1 MESSSGRMTNEQVAD
16 VFLTIA
22 NLLDI
27 KGEIV
32 YKTLAYRRVSEN
44 LRVFPED
51 INVVFKENRLAE
63 VPGVGKAIS
72 EKITELLETGRLG
85 FLERLKE
92 EVPLSLIDLLQVSD
106 VGPRKAALF
115 WKQAGV
121 TNLTEL
127 EAAARAGKLRVL
139 PGMGEKSEA
148 RILAGIE
155 ALGRRSQ
162 RMLLGTAWP
171 IARRW
176 LDWLRQQPGVQ
187 RAEAAGSLRR
197 WRSTIGDLD
206 LVAAS
211 DHPAEVMDAFIHHPE
226 VMRVLGQGE
235 DKSSIELGNG
245 LKLQLWIQPPQR
257 FGTLWVYATGSKDHN
272 VRIRELAQKKGLSL
286 SEQAL
291 VDGQGE
297 ETLYDSEEKV
307 YTALGFPWIPPEL
320 REDRG
325 EVQAAKAG
333 QLPVLLEL
341 ADIHAELHAHST
353 WSDGAETIEGMAQA
367 ARERGYKVL
376 AITDHSG
383 GLGIANGLSVE
394 RLRQRKDAIQAAQ
407 EKLGDSIR
415 LLHGTEVDILA
426 DGNIYYP
433 DEVLAELDIVIAS
446 LHASLRQPRDVITAR
461 LLKAIHNPHVDI
473 IGHPS
478 GRLLPDR
485 EGADLEW
492 DAVLAGAKESGVALE
507 INADPVRLDLDEVYV
522 RRAAEMGIVMSI
534 NTDAHSIESLEH
546 MEYGVAVARRA
557 WCGPGSVLNAWP
569 AEKLL
574 GWLRK
579 RG

>member
-1 MESSSGRMTNEQVAD
+1 
-16 VFLTIA
+16 
-22 NLLDI
+22 
-27 KGEIV
+27 
-32 YKTLAYRRVSEN
+32 
-44 LRVFPED
+44 
-51 INVVFKENRLAE
+51 
-63 VPGVGKAIS
+63 
-72 EKITELLETGRLG
+72 
-85 FLERLKE
+85 
-92 EVPLSLIDLLQVSD
+92 
-106 VGPRKAALF
+106 
-115 WKQAGV
+115 
-121 TNLTEL
+121 
-127 EAAARAGKLRVL
+127 
-139 PGMGEKSEA
+139 
-148 RILAGIE
+148 
-155 ALGRRSQ
+155 
-162 RMLLGTAWP
+162 
-171 IARRW
+171 
-176 LDWLRQQPGVQ
+176 
-187 RAEAAGSLRR
+187 
-197 WRSTIGDLD
+197 
-206 LVAAS
+206 
-211 DHPAEVMDAFIHHPE
+211 
-226 VMRVLGQGE
+226 
-235 DKSSIELGNG
+235 
-245 LKLQLWIQPPQR
+245 
-257 FGTLWVYATGSKDHN
+257 

-291 VDGQGE
+291 MDGQGE

-307 YTALGFPWIPPEL
+307 YAALGFPWIPPEL

-333 QLPVLLEL
+333 HLPVLLEL
-341 ADIHAELHAHST
+341 TDIRAELHAHST
-353 WSDGAETIEGMAQA
+353 WSNGTETIEGMAQA
-367 ARERGYKVL
+367 ARGRGYKVL

-394 RLRQRKDAIQAAQ
+394 RLRQQKDAIRAAQ
-407 EKLGDSIR
+407 EKMGDSIR

-446 LHASLRQPRDVITAR
+446 LHASLRQPRDVITVR

-485 EGADLEW
+485 EGADLDW

-507 INADPVRLDLDEVYV
+507 INADPVRLDLDEVYA

-569 AEKLL
+569 VEKLL
-574 GWLRK
+574 GWLKK